1 MRRRLYLAAL
11 VAALLVL
18 ALARVVIT
26 TPAAIS
32 ARARRHRP
40 LLRPT
45 SPQGASR

>member
-18 ALARVVIT
+18 AFARVVIT
-26 TPAAIS
+26 TTVAIS
-32 ARARRHRP
+32 ACARSHRY

-45 SPQGASR
+45 SHEGASR